1 MPLDN
6 KLLAEAFEQHEIII
20 TIEDGVING
29 GMGSAL
35 MEWAQENDF
44 RNKIIR
50 LGVPDQFMLHGK
62 PEELQQI
69 CGFDAAGIAEKVRL
83 LYLIQTQ

>member
-6 KLLAEAFEQHEIII
+6 KLLAEAFAQHEIII
-20 TIEDGVING
+20 TVEDGVING

-44 RNKIIR
+44 QKKIIR
-50 LGVPDQFMLHGK
+50 LGAPDQFVPHGK
-62 PEELQQI
+62 PEELQRI

-83 LYLIQTQ
+83 LYSNKSR